1 MSNVTRFGVSLRPEL
16 LKALDEYS
24 NKKKFSNRSQ
34 AITFIVED
42 ALAMQAS
49 YGNKEVCGALVLIYD
64 HHKADFMAKF
74 VSIQHDYQKNI
85 LSSQHIHVDHHN
97 CLETLTLRGKPPVL
111 QELADLLISLKG
123 IKHGKLVITSL

>member
-1 MSNVTRFGVSLRPEL
+1 MSKVTRFGVSLKPEL
-16 LKALDEYS
+16 LQALDEYAG
-24 NKKKFSNRSQ
+24 KKKFSNRSQ

-42 ALAMQAS
+42 ALANQAS
-49 YGNKEVCGALVLIYD
+49 CGNKEVCGALVLIYD
-64 HHKADFMAKF
+64 HHKADFMTKF

-97 CLETLTLRGKPPVL
+97 CLETLTLRGKPAVL
-111 QELADLLISLKG
+111 QDLADTLISLKG

>member
-1 MSNVTRFGVSLRPEL
+1 MSKVARFGVSLKPEL
-16 LKALDEYS
+16 LQALDEYK
-24 NKKKFSNRSQ
+24 NIKKFSNRSQ

-42 ALAMQAS
+42 ALALQAS
-49 YGNKEVCGALVLIYD
+49 SGNKEVCGALVLIYD

-74 VSIQHDYQKNI
+74 VSIQHDYQKYI

-97 CLETLTLRGKPPVL
+97 CLETITLRGKPAVL
-111 QELADLLISLKG
+111 QELSDTLISLKG